1 MVAKCRIAVVSP
13 FLDRRHGTERC
24 VVEQVERLA
33 REYGYEI
40 HLYSQRVEDIGDLE
54 EFGLGDESPKRENG
68 NDGAAEPP
76 APVAGRILW
85 HKIADIPGPHLVKYL
100 WWLLANQFRRR
111 RDLRSRGLRYDLVYS
126 PGINCWDADAI
137 AVHIVFHE
145 LYRSVRN
152 ELALRKVPLRA
163 WPRALHRRL
172 YYRLIMALEKAIY
185 PDPRVTLAAVSGLTA
200 LELRRFFGRDD
211 VHVIPSAVDMK
222 TFNPATRQK
231 RRGETRRS
239 LRFEKEDFVLL
250 LLGNDWKTKGLDCLL
265 EAVARCGKLPLKVL
279 VVGRDD
285 PARYEAVIR
294 RLGLLRQVRFENPSA
309 DVVQFYAAADAYV
322 GPSLHDSF
330 ALPPAEA
337 MACGLP
343 VVTSRNNGG
352 SEIISNGVDGLV
364 LQEPTDADELA
375 YVIQRLCGDA
385 DLCRR
390 LGEAAAQT
398 VQQYT
403 WARNVE
409 QMKAVLEHV
418 AAQKQQDLAQEGKE
432 AR

>member
-1 MVAKCRIAVVSP
+1 MFEEIQRLMVAKCRIAVVSP

-40 HLYSQRVEDIGDLE
+40 HLYSQRVEDIGGLE
-54 EFGLGDESPKRENG
+54 EFDLGEESPKRENG
-68 NDGAAEPP
+68 TDGAAEPP

-85 HKIADIPGPHLVKYL
+85 HKIADVPGPHLVKYL

-145 LYRSVRN
+145 LYRSVRD

-163 WPRALHRRL
+163 WPRALHRLL
-172 YYRLIMALEKAIY
+172 YYRLIMALEKVIY
-185 PDPRVTLAAVSGLTA
+185 SDPRVTLAAVSGLTA
-200 LELRRFFGRDD
+200 QELRRFFGRED
-211 VHVIPSAVDMK
+211 VHVIPNAVDVK
-222 TFNPATRQK
+222 TFNPAARQR
-231 RRGETRRS
+231 RRGEARRR
-239 LRFEKEDFVLL
+239 LRFEEEDFVLL
-250 LLGNDWKTKGLDCLL
+250 LLGNDWKKKGLDCLL
-265 EAVARCGKLPLKVL
+265 EAVARCRKLPLKVL

-294 RLGLLRQVRFENPSA
+294 RLGLHQQVHFETPSA

-343 VVTSRNNGG
+343 VITSASNGG
-352 SEIISNGVDGLV
+352 SQMIADGVDGLI
-364 LQEPTDADELA
+364 LRDPKNKDELA
-375 YVIQRLCGDA
+375 ELIRRLFTLA
-385 DLCRR
+385 DLRCRM
-390 LGEAAAQT
+390 GENAA
-398 VQQYT
+398 
-403 WARNVE
+403 
-409 QMKAVLEHV
+409 
-418 AAQKQQDLAQEGKE
+418 
-432 AR
+432 

>member
-1 MVAKCRIAVVSP
+1 
-13 FLDRRHGTERC
+13 

-40 HLYSQRVEDIGDLE
+40 HLYSQRVEDIGELE
-54 EFGLGDESPKRENG
+54 EFDLDDESPKRKNG
-68 NDGAAEPP
+68 NRGVAEPP
-76 APVAGRILW
+76 APMAGRILW
-85 HKIADIPGPHLVKYL
+85 HKIADVPGPHLVRYL
-100 WWLLANQFRRR
+100 WWLLANQFRRW
-111 RDLRSRGLRYDLVYS
+111 RDLQSRGLRYDLVYS

-137 AVHIVFHE
+137 TVHIVFHE
-145 LYRSVRN
+145 FYRLVRD
-152 ELALRKVPLRA
+152 ELSLRKVPLRA

-172 YYRLIMALEKAIY
+172 YYRLIMALEKVVY

-200 LELRRFFGRDD
+200 QELRRFFGRGD
-211 VHVIPSAVDMK
+211 VHVIPNAVDVK
-222 TFNPATRQK
+222 TFNPAARQR
-231 RRGETRRS
+231 RRGETRRR
-239 LRFEKEDFVLL
+239 LRFEEEDFVLL
-250 LLGNDWKTKGLDCLL
+250 LLGNDWKKKGLNCLL
-265 EAVARCGKLPLKVL
+265 EAVARCRKLPLKVL

-285 PARYEAVIR
+285 RAPYEVAIR
-294 RLGLLRQVRFENPSA
+294 RLGLHRQVCFETPSA
-309 DVVQFYAAADAYV
+309 DVLQFYAATDAYV

-364 LQEPTDADELA
+364 LEEPTDADELA
-375 YVIQRLCGDA
+375 YVIQQLCGDA

-390 LGEAAAQT
+390 LGERAAQT

-403 WARNVE
+403 WARNVDE
-409 QMKAVLEHV
+409 MKAVLDHV
-418 AAQKQQDLAQEGKE
+418 VAQKHRDLAQGGK
-432 AR
+432 